1 MERGE
6 RPPGSP
12 QVGRKWEQAE
22 SERPAEGRGEEEELG
37 RRNCAAPLSSLW
49 GGLLPSDTTLRD
61 SLLTQ
66 VTGVSR
72 RVFFFP
78 SLINFYNGGLVS
90 CCTAK

>member
-1 MERGE
+1 MVEEDLHGWREVRGPRGDPRWE
-6 RPPGSP
+6 GSGSRQSP
-12 QVGRKWEQAE
+12 RGRQ
-22 SERPAEGRGEEEELG
+22 PARTEGRGEEEELG

-72 RVFFFP
+72 RVFF
-78 SLINFYNGGLVS
+78 SLFN
-90 CCTAK
+90 